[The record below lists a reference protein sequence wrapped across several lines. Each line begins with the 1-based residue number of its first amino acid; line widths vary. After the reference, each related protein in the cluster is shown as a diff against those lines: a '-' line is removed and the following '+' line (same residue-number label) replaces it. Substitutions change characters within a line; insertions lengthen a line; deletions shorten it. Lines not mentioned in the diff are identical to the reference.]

1 MNLTALEQAILP
13 IVIPGAEALWNST
26 LFPAIQKALQSAS
39 PEIQALESAIAAAVN
54 SAVTGELQVLAS
66 RL

>member
-1 MNLTALEQAILP
+1 MNLTALETAILP
-13 IVIPGAEALWNST
+13 IIIPGAEALWNST

-39 PEIQALESAIAAAVN
+39 PEIQAVESAVSAAINAT
-54 SAVTGELQVLAS
+54 VTGELQVLSS